1 MKISLSVISAMK
13 GITAII
19 MIMLISSLIVI
30 TNVTTTIR
38 RNIND
43 DSNLN
48 IIKNTRK
55 HTHDLHIA
63 NIESKQIS

>member
-1 MKISLSVISAMK
+1 MK

-30 TNVTTTIR
+30 TNVTTR
-38 RNIND
+38 RNIDD

-63 NIESKQIS
+63 NIESKQLS